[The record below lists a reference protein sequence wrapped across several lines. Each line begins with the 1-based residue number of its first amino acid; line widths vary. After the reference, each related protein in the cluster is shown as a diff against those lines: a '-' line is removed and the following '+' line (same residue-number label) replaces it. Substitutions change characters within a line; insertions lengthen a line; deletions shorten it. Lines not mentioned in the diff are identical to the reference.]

1 MMKAELVRRELF
13 LLFVLFI
20 AVFLMGCTQPG
31 EINKV
36 DAYTTAIDKLYQ
48 EDSGLNGDIK
58 YIALDTS
65 SIINLDDSERQELLQ
80 ALESYGFTVLDMTME
95 ELEEEGYIKNL
106 FFEEGILFQIKDEPM
121 QETSITMDISKWRSG
136 LGAIGYDGLIVK
148 YKNGKWEIVKQ
159 GNAWIS

>member
-1 MMKAELVRRELF
+1 MKKESVARKLLLLF
-13 LLFVLFI
+13 LFSIALFSL
-20 AVFLMGCTQPG
+20 GCTQPG

-95 ELEEEGYIKNL
+95 ELEEEGYIKDL
-106 FFEEGILFQIKDEPM
+106 FFEEGILFEIKDETM
-121 QETSITMDISKWRSG
+121 QGATITMDISKWRSG